1 MAHSLSAKKRQR
13 QNVKQRDRN
22 RGRRSQVKTLLR
34 SFTDAITEGD
44 QTKAETAF
52 RAYTKK
58 LDQTAARSVVH
69 KNAAA
74 RGKARAQKRLTA
86 LKTVAA

>member
-34 SFTDAITEGD
+34 TFKDAVAQGD
-44 QTKAETAF
+44 QPKAETAF
-52 RAYTKK
+52 RAYARK
-58 LDQTAARSVVH
+58 LDQNAAWGTFH

-74 RGKARAQKRLTA
+74 RGKARAQNRLTA
-86 LKTVAA
+86 LKTSAA